1 MSYFFNYRYEEKNY
15 YLEKN
20 SCILIK
26 DVGYQITFLVSC
38 LQSTRICDVLRDLV
52 SFVQF
57 KKREKHQW
65 WSVIF
70 SKVTGSK
77 LSRNAS
83 DMLLNPDI
91 VEDIFR
97 MFLPLS
103 LPPLAGI
110 MK

>member
-1 MSYFFNYRYEEKNY
+1 M
-15 YLEKN
+15 
-20 SCILIK
+20 
-26 DVGYQITFLVSC
+26 
-38 LQSTRICDVLRDLV
+38 LRDLV